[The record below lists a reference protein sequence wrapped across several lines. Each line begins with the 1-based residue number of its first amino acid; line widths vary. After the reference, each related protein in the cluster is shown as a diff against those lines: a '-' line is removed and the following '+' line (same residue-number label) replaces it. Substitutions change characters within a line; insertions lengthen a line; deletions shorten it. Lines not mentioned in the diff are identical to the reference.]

1 VENNVHVRLRIIDIS
16 QSIIERA
23 NGLAEKHALRGYD
36 AVQLSVALETNDR
49 RLAIKASPLILI
61 SADDALN
68 AAAMLEG
75 LSVDKPNLHP

>member
-1 VENNVHVRLRIIDIS
+1 
-16 QSIIERA
+16 
-23 NGLAEKHALRGYD
+23 LRGNY